1 MNNAPFDGDRPNI
14 ALLSAMSARYTLTE
28 LYLAYETG
36 QVITVYWYPEG
47 KARPA
52 RVWKGVPDKGA
63 LYIIRRLVGIARG
76 KSDPG
81 YLETV
86 EAPKWTQEPARAIE
100 RQNSENMKSLVG
112 QVRDGYERVITFKWT
127 TDGTTRRKLPPNTL
141 VWRDLYSG
149 KIYVRHPEDE
159 ARAM

>member
-52 RVWKGVPDKGA
+52 HCG
-63 LYIIRRLVGIARG
+63 LVA
-76 KSDPG
+76 SP
-81 YLETV
+81 ET
-86 EAPKWTQEPARAIE
+86 T
-100 RQNSENMKSLVG
+100 NMKG
-112 QVRDGYERVITFKWT
+112 IEQ
-127 TDGTTRRKLPPNTL
+127 
-141 VWRDLYSG
+141 
-149 KIYVRHPEDE
+149 
-159 ARAM
+159 